1 MVLNHSEVFL
11 KVYPLEAHLQG
22 PYKLELKKIFVKEKK
37 NQENC

>member
-22 PYKLELKKIFVKEKK
+22 PYKREGKKKHVEAKLVGT
-37 NQENC
+37 